1 VSHPPERRRSA
12 MGVYLAGFAIAQV
25 SGPLVGGLVTSVLGW
40 RWLFVV
46 GLVIAA
52 GDLVLGRRALSRL
65 PTRPFTGLRVDVA
78 GNALIVLM
86 TTVLLVALARVPQA
100 GWRSFKTLL
109 PLAGVMLAVPVF
121 VAVERR
127 ARWPAVAL
135 DLLADRQFVLANV
148 AAFCLCVGRVVPAVL
163 FSLWFQGV
171 DGDDPLTAALQI
183 TPLAAAVTLGTLAVG
198 RLARARHDVVTS
210 RHAAGLALVGSGVLV
225 VALYAGAPPAAVIA
239 GLVVLGL
246 GCGAFQ
252 TVNGAM
258 IIAMGGLARAGTLNG
273 IRATAQQSAVSV
285 GTALLL
291 SLGAGNLAPEA
302 AADYYAGRSEQ
313 LGSAAL
319 DALLTGHRVAVCV
332 LLGVTAVGLLAAL
345 GLRHSKPFHGM

>member
-1 VSHPPERRRSA
+1 

-46 GLVIAA
+46 GLLIAV
-52 GDLVLGRRALSRL
+52 GDLTLGRRALARL
-65 PTRPFTGLRVDVA
+65 PTRSFTGLRVDVP

-86 TTVLLVALARVPQA
+86 TTVLLVALARVQQV
-100 GWRSFKTLL
+100 GWGSAATLV
-109 PLAGVMLAVPVF
+109 PLAGVVLTVPLF

-127 ARWPAVAL
+127 ARWPAVAVE
-135 DLLADRQFVLANV
+135 LLSDRQFLLANV

-171 DGDDPLTAALQI
+171 DGADPFTAALQI
-183 TPLAAAVTLGTLAVG
+183 TPLAAAVTVGTLAVG
-198 RLARARHDVVTS
+198 RLAGARDDVVTS
-210 RHAAGLALVGSGVLV
+210 RLAASVALGGGAVLV
-225 VALYAGAPPAAVIA
+225 VALYAGAPPGAVVA
-239 GLVVLGL
+239 GLAVLGL

-258 IIAMGGLARAGTLNG
+258 IMAMGGLTRGGTLNG

-291 SLGAGNLAPEA
+291 SLGAGGLTSQA
-302 AADYYAGRSEQ
+302 AADYFAGRSER
-313 LGSAAL
+313 LGPAAL
-319 DALLTGHRVAVCV
+319 DALLVGHRAAVWA
-332 LLGVTAVGLLAAL
+332 LLGLTLVGLLAAF
-345 GLRHSKPFHGM
+345 GLRRRQPFHGM